1 MNKRLVTAMRHCA
14 SGLLIASA
22 TLPLQAALAANPDIL
37 VTKFTDSLDGS
48 CNSDCSLREA
58 VQLANQTPG
67 TSRIVL
73 AAGTYLLSIAPIY
86 NDVASENPLVDDD
99 DNLNGDLDI
108 KGRLTIV
115 GRGIDVTTIDAG
127 RIDRIAEVLP
137 GAVATLSKLTVRN
150 GREPFRGGG
159 LDVNADG
166 TLTLSSCAVSNS
178 FASAAFVAGHGGGIW
193 NGGTLNV
200 DGSRID
206 GNSSLAGEGFFGSGG
221 GIYNQGN
228 LTMRDSRVIDN
239 RSFDDDDRG
248 LGGGIYNS
256 GTADIRRSSFENNRV
271 SAIGSG
277 AAILNT
283 GIGQLRLENS
293 TFTGSTKDGAGGESV
308 PSAAVENGYSFDG
321 PTMSAR
327 LVNVTI
333 AGNGIYGLT
342 NRGRLSIA
350 NSIIT
355 GNGPVEDPDTGVD
368 GFDQNCLNVGTG
380 AQFSQVGL
388 LRGTDTGN
396 CAATLLVLNAD
407 SFVTVLHT
415 LAMNNGQSPTFA
427 LRKGSVAVDAA
438 IGACPFTDQRR
449 VIRLRDGNGDG
460 IIACDLGSYERTKP

>member
-1 MNKRLVTAMRHCA
+1 MNKRLVTAMRHSAC
-14 SGLLIASA
+14 SLLIASA

-37 VTKFTDSLDGS
+37 VTKFTDSIDGS

-67 TSRIVL
+67 ASRIVL
-73 AAGTYLLSIAPIY
+73 AAGTYSLSIAPIY

-99 DNLNGDLDI
+99 DNLDGDLDI
-108 KGRLTIV
+108 KGRLTII

-159 LDVNADG
+159 LDVNAGG

-178 FASAAFVAGHGGGIW
+178 FSSAAFVAAHGGGIW

-206 GNSSLAGEGFFGSGG
+206 GNSSSAGEGFFGSGG
-221 GIYNQGN
+221 GIYNQGT
-228 LTMRDSRVIDN
+228 LTVRDSRVIGN
-239 RSFDDDDRG
+239 RTSDDDDIG

-256 GTADIRRSSFENNRV
+256 GTADIRRTSFENNWV
-271 SAIGSG
+271 SFSGSG
-277 AAILNT
+277 AAILNAGT
-283 GIGQLRLENS
+283 GRLRLENS
-293 TFTGSTKDGAGGESV
+293 TVSSSTNNYLE
-308 PSAAVENGYSFDG
+308 PRRPTAAVENGGLFDG

-333 AGNGIYGLT
+333 AGNAVLGLT
-342 NRGRLSIA
+342 NRGRISIA

-355 GNGPVEDPDTGVD
+355 GNGLPTGPDDLVDPLNE
-368 GFDQNCLNVGTG
+368 NCLNVGTG

-396 CAATLLVLNAD
+396 CATTLLVLNAD
-407 SFVTVLHT
+407 SFMTVLHP

-427 LRKGSVAVDAA
+427 LRKGSIAVDAA